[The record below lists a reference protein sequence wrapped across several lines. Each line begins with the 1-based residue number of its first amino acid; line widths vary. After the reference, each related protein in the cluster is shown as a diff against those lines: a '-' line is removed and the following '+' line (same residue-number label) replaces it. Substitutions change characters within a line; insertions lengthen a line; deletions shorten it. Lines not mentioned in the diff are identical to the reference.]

1 MTSAGSQLSCHSR
14 APLSSARKEGEL
26 RHVTWRD
33 VRLILPTALILLFTL
48 VVLLTVIPHAFS
60 TVLRQLEAVKALE
73 ASMAATANSTDD
85 L

>member
-1 MTSAGSQLSCHSR
+1 M
-14 APLSSARKEGEL
+14 
-26 RHVTWRD
+26 TWRD

-60 TVLRQLEAVKALE
+60 TVLRQLEAVNALE
-73 ASMAATANSTDD
+73 ASIAATANSTGD